1 MKSEFETLRASRR
14 RTTWAGIAVTAILL
28 GGTMLWST
36 LARIDGA
43 VIGGGT
49 LVVEGDL
56 KAVQNR
62 SGGTVRE
69 LRVREGDF
77 VSAGDVIIQL
87 DDAEVRSK
95 LGVIEIRL
103 AATAIHIAR
112 LRAERNGS
120 WTFTAPAMVKGLLDP
135 ADLEAQI
142 ASERDLFAA
151 RHAQYEGRR
160 RELSEELAQVEE
172 QVRGSERYLEG
183 LREQEQLIDD
193 DLRPTEVL
201 FAKGLVTKAR
211 LSQLRKSRVAAR
223 GDIVRLNSDLAR
235 LSRRHAGLEVSL
247 KQVDKDRLAEITE
260 DLRQSEATLA
270 ELDESR
276 KAAVAALENMT
287 VRAPETGYIHQ
298 LAIHTVGGVMPSG
311 TPVAYIVP
319 EGANLIAEVLVAPR
333 DVDQVRVGAPAR
345 VKIQAGNQRLMPMLN
360 GKVFLVDR
368 DASEDPASGVRA
380 FRIRIR
386 LADGEEAPVELSA
399 GMSVEGF
406 VTTASYAPL
415 DYLVKP
421 LKEQFSHAW
430 RER

>member
-1 MKSEFETLRASRR
+1 MKSEFDMLRASRR

-62 SGGTVRE
+62 SGGTVSE

-77 VSAGDVIIQL
+77 VRAGDVIIQL
-87 DDAEVRSK
+87 DDAEARSK
-95 LGVIEIRL
+95 LGVVEVRL

-112 LRAERNGS
+112 LRAERNGRA
-120 WTFTAPAMVKGLLDP
+120 TFALPAMVNRLLDP

-151 RHAQYEGRR
+151 RLAQYEGRR
-160 RELSEELAQVEE
+160 RELFEKLAQVDE
-172 QVRGSERYLEG
+172 QVRGSERYLDG
-183 LREQEQLIDD
+183 LREQKRLIDE

-201 FAKGLVTKAR
+201 FAKGLVTKSR
-211 LSQLRKSRVAAR
+211 LSQLRKSRVAAQ
-223 GDIVRLNSDLAR
+223 GDIVRLTSDLAR
-235 LSRRHAGLEVSL
+235 LSRRRAGLEVEQE
-247 KQVDKDRLAEITE
+247 QVDKDRVAEITE
-260 DLRQSEATLA
+260 DLLQSEATLA
-270 ELDESR
+270 ELEESR
-276 KAAVAALENMT
+276 KAAVAALENTT
-287 VRAPETGYIHQ
+287 VRAPETGYVHQ

-311 TPVAYIVP
+311 TPAAFIVP
-319 EGANLIAEVLVAPR
+319 EGANLIAEVLVAPH
-333 DVDQVRVGAPAR
+333 DVDQVTIGSPAR
-345 VKIQAGNQRLMPMLN
+345 VKIQTGNQRLMPMLS
-360 GKVFLVDR
+360 GKVLLVDR
-368 DASEDPASGVRA
+368 DASEDPATGTRA
-380 FRIRIR
+380 FRLRIG
-386 LADGEEAPVELSA
+386 LSDSEDTPVKLSA

-406 VTTASYAPL
+406 ITTASYAPL

-421 LKEQFSHAW
+421 LREQFSHAW